1 MANSIANKN
10 MKSIAS
16 ARFAGSFEDLKTRFG
31 YNSIYHIY
39 DDAGSMMF
47 ATSTI
52 NNVPI
57 LLRCTPDGS
66 NVQIIS

>member
-16 ARFAGSFEDLKTRFG
+16 ARFAGSLNDLKTRFG
-31 YNSIYHIY
+31 CNSIYHIY
-39 DDAGSMMF
+39 DEAGSMIF

-57 LLRCTPDGS
+57 LLR
-66 NVQIIS
+66 